1 MKLEDGAYR
10 LNSIFKGCDL
20 IGYYFND
27 KIIVIKNSPLWC
39 YVKNN
44 SILVSA
50 QGNILFYSTKQV
62 ASLMNTS
69 KYSIKINKVYQPTL
83 PSFTIFECDNNAKF
97 YKNKE
102 TKAQFNYVK

>member
-20 IGYYFND
+20 IGYYFNN
-27 KIIVIKNSPLWC
+27 KFIAIKNSPSWC

-69 KYSIKINKVYQPTL
+69 EYSIKIDEVYQPTL
-83 PSFTIFECDNNAKF
+83 PSFGITRLECDNNAKF
-97 YKNKE
+97 YENNNKNK
-102 TKAQFNYVK
+102 